1 MTCLP
6 SSFLF
11 RENEPRLKSE
21 LAGVLLFAFRPLLPP
36 PFVLPLKSLTTV
48 PPLLHTDQR
57 ATLYPPLRFHHNVH
71 IQSPYFNIL
80 VALELRQR
88 QDGPTL
94 FVS

>member
-1 MTCLP
+1 MKWD
-6 SSFLF
+6 SG
-11 RENEPRLKSE
+11 NK
-21 LAGVLLFAFRPLLPP
+21 LFAFRPLLPL

-71 IQSPYFNIL
+71 VQTLHLHIL

-94 FVS
+94 VLP